1 MSKGSTSKTLV
12 WILMA
17 MLIFGLGGF
26 GITNLSGS
34 VRSVGD
40 VGGKE
45 IDINAY
51 ARALQQELNALEAQ
65 AGRQISFGEA
75 QANGIDRLVLGN
87 LVLQRAMDAET
98 ARMGVSIG
106 DERLLN
112 ELVSIPG
119 FQGPDGR
126 FDRAA

>member
-34 VRSVGD
+34 VQSVGN

-51 ARALQQELNALEAQ
+51 ARALQQELRAIEAQVGRSISFSEAQ
-65 AGRQISFGEA
+65 AAGLDRQ
-75 QANGIDRLVLGN
+75 VLG
-87 LVLQRAMDAET
+87 
-98 ARMGVSIG
+98 G
-106 DERLLN
+106 
-112 ELVSIPG
+112 
-119 FQGPDGR
+119 
-126 FDRAA
+126 